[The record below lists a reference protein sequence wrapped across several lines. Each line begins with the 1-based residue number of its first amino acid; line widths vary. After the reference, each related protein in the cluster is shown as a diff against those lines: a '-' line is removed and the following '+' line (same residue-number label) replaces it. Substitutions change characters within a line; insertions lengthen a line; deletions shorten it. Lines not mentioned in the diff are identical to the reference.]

1 MVGKWEKVLWRKQ
14 AYPDNYIPR
23 GIFLASLQK
32 NPNWRPYTYWPL
44 VVLSCSITQHL
55 AVIFIFLAVFV
66 RLKEQT
72 LDPRFLVCLSI
83 VSFSVGYAI
92 WHALDRRLSVSEPVT
107 HRLSGPQ
114 AAQKGNTHV
123 GFADLKAFR
132 SAVMMFLALM
142 SLSPVLRT
150 LTAATSSDSIWALAA
165 VLFSLN
171 ALLSDYTV
179 IRQDNAQEGLSS
191 VLSTNAAV
199 SASVVLAS
207 RLSSDVS
214 VFSLMLF
221 SIQSFALF
229 PFLRRRL
236 QSLSIVVWLLI
247 SLGMGSLAV
256 WLFANLSSM
265 VMWLIA
271 SVLVFVT
278 FVAPAILLWAQ
289 RFKNIIRGPW
299 DVAVPKV
306 N

>member
-1 MVGKWEKVLWRKQ
+1 MVGNWEKVLWKRQ
-14 AYPDNYIPR
+14 AYPDNYVPQDL
-23 GIFLASLQK
+23 FLASLQK
-32 NPNWRPYTYWPL
+32 NPNLRPYTYWPL

-55 AVIFIFLAVFV
+55 AVIFIFLAVFA

-72 LDPRFLVCLSI
+72 LDPRSLVCLS
-83 VSFSVGYAI
+83 VFSFFIGYIA
-92 WHALDRRLSVSEPVT
+92 WNALDRSPATSEHFT
-107 HRLSGPQ
+107 NH
-114 AAQKGNTHV
+114 
-123 GFADLKAFR
+123 LKALK
-132 SAVMMFLALM
+132 SAIMIFLALM
-142 SLSPVLRT
+142 TLSPVLRT

-171 ALLSDYTV
+171 ALLADYTASKPG
-179 IRQDNAQEGLSS
+179 NAREGLSS
-191 VLSTNAAV
+191 VLSINAAV

-207 RLSSDVS
+207 RLSTDVS

-229 PFLRRRL
+229 PLLRHRL
-236 QSLSIVVWLLI
+236 QLLPIAAWLLT
-247 SLGMGSLAV
+247 SLGMGFFAV
-256 WLFANLSSM
+256 WLIANLSLM

-271 SVLVFVT
+271 FVLILVT

-289 RFKNIIRGPW
+289 RYKNIIRGPW